1 MTPRRDRLRA
11 ERTSYTG
18 IPGPYGVNHRLFAAF
33 GAALLAA
40 LLAGCAGTSPGG
52 GGRACL
58 ATLSRHDVDYQQIE
72 ADDPRDSRCTVD
84 TAVRVRRIE
93 VALNHPATMS
103 CGLASRLDEFERE
116 VVQPAAR
123 SEFGEHVSRID
134 HFGAYACRANTS
146 MRGRFS
152 EHAFGR
158 AIDISGFRL
167 ADGTAISVEHDWSG
181 SGAKRRFLHLVAR
194 GACEYFSVVLT
205 PDSNADHYNHFHLDI
220 GPGKVCGP
228 T

>member
-1 MTPRRDRLRA
+1 
-11 ERTSYTG
+11 
-18 IPGPYGVNHRLFAAF
+18 VKHRLFAAIP
-33 GAALLAA
+33 ALLLAA
-40 LLAGCAGTSPGG
+40 LLAGCAGTPPPGA

-58 ATLSRHDVDYQQIE
+58 ASLSRHDIDYQPIE
-72 ADDPRDSRCTVD
+72 IDNPRDARCTVD

-93 VALNHPATMS
+93 AALNRPAMMS

-123 SEFGEHVSRID
+123 SELGGRIARID
-134 HFGAYACRANTS
+134 HLGAYSCRANTQ

-158 AIDISGFRL
+158 AIDIAGFRL
-167 ADGTAISVEHDWSG
+167 TDGTQISVERDWSE
-181 SGAKRRFLHLVAR
+181 SGPKRRFLRRVAQ
-194 GACEYFSVVLT
+194 GACQYFSVVLT

-220 GPGKVCGP
+220 GPGRSCSGA
-228 T
+228 

>member
-1 MTPRRDRLRA
+1 MT
-11 ERTSYTG
+11 
-18 IPGPYGVNHRLFAAF
+18 HRPIAVLSAV
-33 GAALLAA
+33 LLAA
-40 LLAGCAGTSPGG
+40 LLAGCAGRAPPSGE
-52 GGRACL
+52 ACL
-58 ATLSRHDVDYQQIE
+58 ASLSDHDIDYRPVKI
-72 ADDPRDSRCTVD
+72 DNPRDSRCTVE

-93 VALNHPATMS
+93 AALNRPVTMS
-103 CGLASRLDEFERE
+103 CNLVSRLDEFERD

-123 SEFGEHVSRID
+123 SEFGERIARID
-134 HFGAYACRANTS
+134 HLGAYACRANTE

-167 ADGTAISVEHDWSG
+167 ADGTTIKVERDWSG
-181 SGAKRRFLHLVAR
+181 SGAKRAFLHRVAK
-194 GACEYFSVVLT
+194 GACRYFSVVLT

-228 T
+228 A